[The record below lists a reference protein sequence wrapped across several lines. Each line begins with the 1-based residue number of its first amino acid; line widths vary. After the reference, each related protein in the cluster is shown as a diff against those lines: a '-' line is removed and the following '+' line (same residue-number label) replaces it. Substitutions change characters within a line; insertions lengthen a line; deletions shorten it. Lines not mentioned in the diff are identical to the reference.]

1 MFTPSIASQVLM
13 TVPNDRV
20 FVATDLIVSW
30 AGGSVFTVELS
41 DGATTKFSLRVL
53 LSEGQYHPFNFN
65 SGIAFASGSDVIIA
79 NPSGWTGQVF
89 ISGYTT
95 TCF

>member
-1 MFTPSIASQVLM
+1 M